1 MEFFESKKA
10 ILEHCGKDSKD
21 VRWLDRAIKD
31 GRVWICDGAY
41 YVVSEYVTHL
51 EEENA
56 ELEEVMVKWREKAQA
71 LEGGEKSDLKLISK
85 AMGEKVLDHG
95 EIRRLEDENID
106 LRRHLMYLRERNDA
120 KQAAIDGLTQS
131 YYQKNSQ
138 QYDFDTAKEKF
149 YALIKYTE
157 DPNEKDERQFAIDNW
172 IILE

>member
-85 AMGEKVLDHG
+85 AMGEKVLEHRPKKALNVSAG
-95 EIRRLEDENID
+95 E
-106 LRRHLMYLRERNDA
+106 ERCKAGGYRWLNSV
-120 KQAAIDGLTQS
+120 LLS
-131 YYQKNSQ
+131 KNSQ